1 MATHN
6 VNLGVGNA
14 ADSGTTGMFYHAEA
28 GTALPT
34 YPSETLSGDWTEVG
48 AISEDGIT
56 LNTNRT
62 FNKLKD
68 WANRIARLRPAEES
82 GTVVAPVLD
91 TTEESFKTI
100 FGAENVKVTAAT
112 AAHGKLT
119 GAELTADNMPDPE
132 AYLFLM
138 KDGDDML
145 MVGTTKGYIT
155 ELGEVPFAPN
165 DAIVWNA
172 TISADKW
179 VIMKDNGQTVS
190 SP

>member
-1 MATHN
+1 MSTYN
-6 VNLGVGNA
+6 VNLGIGNA
-14 ADSGTTGMFYHAEA
+14 AESGTTGMFYHAPA
-28 GTALPT
+28 DTALPT
-34 YPSETLSGDWTEVG
+34 YPSETLANDWDEVG

-82 GTVVAPVLD
+82 GTVGAPVLD

-100 FGAENVKVTAAT
+100 FGSDNVDVKAAT
-112 AAHGKLT
+112 ASHGKLISVD
-119 GAELTADNMPDPE
+119 LTPDSMPDPE

-155 ELGEVPFAPN
+155 ELAEVAFQPN

-179 VIMKDNGQTVS
+179 TIMKDDGQKTS
-190 SP
+190 